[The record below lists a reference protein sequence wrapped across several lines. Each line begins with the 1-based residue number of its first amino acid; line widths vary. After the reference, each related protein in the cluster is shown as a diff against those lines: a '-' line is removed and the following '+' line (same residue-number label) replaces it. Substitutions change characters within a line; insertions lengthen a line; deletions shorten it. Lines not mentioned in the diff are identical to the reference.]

1 MSPLRVLGVLLGL
14 ALLAAALGLAGAGG
28 GGPLDPDPLVA
39 SIFRGG
45 ALPEGYAVAE
55 ASRLRSGERVLRLVR
70 AGAEGSAA
78 PEELVLVRFPSLR
91 TAAELF
97 RDEGDGSGGD
107 GGGGRGPGG
116 AQRKASADVQRWTK
130 DPSFAFHLE
139 IERGRVAW
147 DRWQAEFRVE
157 RAYREGGGTQELTS
171 VNLAQEERPLVLFA
185 RWPEASGHAQ
195 VELERLL
202 GSIAMLPPA
211 APPPA
216 LRAE

>member
-14 ALLAAALGLAGAGG
+14 ALLAAALGLAGASG

-39 SIFRGG
+39 STFRGG
-45 ALPEGYAVAE
+45 ALPAGYSVAE
-55 ASRLRSGERVLRLVR
+55 ASRLPSGERVLRLVR
-70 AGAEGSAA
+70 EGAEGSAA

-91 TAAELF
+91 KAAGLF
-97 RDEGDGSGGD
+97 RDD
-107 GGGGRGPGG
+107 GGGGGPSRGGGPDG

-147 DRWQAEFRVE
+147 DRWQADFRVE

-195 VELERLL
+195 AELERLL

-211 APPPA
+211 PPPPPV
-216 LRAE
+216 RAE